1 MHRISEQFLTEG
13 KALKFLRDYLDE
25 FRPSIFGTKLAKR
38 RTRCGQYWEVVG
50 SRFAT
55 N

>member
-1 MHRISEQFLTEG
+1 MTHISEQFFNEG
-13 KALKFLRDYLDE
+13 KALTFLRGYLDE
-25 FRPSIFGTKLAKR
+25 FRPATYGTKLTKR

-50 SRFAT
+50 SRF